1 MNKILWL
8 CLATLIAT
16 ACKSNKETEPSS
28 EPSQDKLIQ
37 VQPDVK
43 KMKEA
48 FHAFKQ
54 QRKSIK
60 DAGGDRA
67 QIQQARTLMTNQMM
81 SLMNDQQKQIFTA
94 NAAKYDGILRGE

>member
-1 MNKILWL
+1 MGFFQKLLGGNKGGGKMGDLL
-8 CLATLIAT
+8 ETLT
-16 ACKSNKETEPSS
+16 GDLSLD
-28 EPSQDKLIQ
+28 QGQ
-37 VQPDVK
+37 VA

-48 FHAFKQ
+48 FQTFKQ

-67 QIQQARTLMTNQMM
+67 QIQQARAQMTNQMM
-81 SLMNDQQKQIFTA
+81 NVLNDQQKQTFTA